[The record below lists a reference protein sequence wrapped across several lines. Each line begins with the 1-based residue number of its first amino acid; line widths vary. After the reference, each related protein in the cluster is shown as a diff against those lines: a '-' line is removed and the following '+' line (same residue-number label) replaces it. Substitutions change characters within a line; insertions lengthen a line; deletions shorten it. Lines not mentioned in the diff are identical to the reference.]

1 MKKCILLANGR
12 PPEKS
17 VIKYL
22 YKKGYDFLICADGGA
37 NSARKLKLSPNVII
51 GDLDSVEESVLEYY
65 KNDALILRVKRQ
77 NDTDVEKGLKYA
89 IKKGF
94 DEVVLLGG
102 TGDRLDHSYCN
113 LGIVLKFYEKI
124 KVRLISEQSILS
136 VYDNFIELNTVKN
149 EVISIYG
156 FDDRTKITT
165 KGLKYKLNNESL
177 PFGVRE
183 STSNVA
189 MGKRIDI
196 GIKNGKVFLIRNI
209 KCMMDNDLF

>member
-37 NSARKLKLSPNVII
+37 NSARKLKLSPDVII

-189 MGKRIDI
+189 MGKRIEI
-196 GIKNGKVFLIRNI
+196 EIKNGKFFLIRNI